1 MGRIAMR
8 CFGWYSTARSER
20 IAETGLIVLA
30 LAKCGEELDS
40 GFALRWTVGAG
51 EYSGTRTGFKQEA
64 AGSSL
69 LVRLRPSSERQHS
82 QAMAPLSGALL
93 AARLF
98 YNSYFFSSVS
108 SIFL

>member
-51 EYSGTRTGFKQEA
+51 EY
-64 AGSSL
+64 
-69 LVRLRPSSERQHS
+69 LVQGRVLSKRQ
-82 QAMAPLSGALL
+82 LALVCL
-93 AARLF
+93 
-98 YNSYFFSSVS
+98 
-108 SIFL
+108 